1 MAPEVREITAEGLS
15 IPEIGVGSP
24 SFVLYAAVVQME
36 TTPRYGGPGS
46 SPGGGPI
53 NGREAAN
60 RKSCW
65 EISLVKRRK
74 EVKTMAKID
83 IQKIAG
89 FDTMTPEEKIA
100 ALQGFDFPDPDYSGY
115 VKKDLYDKAA
125 SDVAAWKKKHH
136 DLLSEDERKKQE
148 EAEERASME
157 QKLAD
162 FEKKIKISEYKTKL
176 VSQGYDEELATATAA
191 AMESGDMDTVFAN
204 NQKFLDGY
212 AKRVIADKLKR
223 TPRGVDGG
231 TGSPMTKDAFRK
243 MSPADRYD
251 FSQKHPEEYK
261 ALYET
266 GGNE

>member
-1 MAPEVREITAEGLS
+1 
-15 IPEIGVGSP
+15 
-24 SFVLYAAVVQME
+24 
-36 TTPRYGGPGS
+36 
-46 SPGGGPI
+46 
-53 NGREAAN
+53 
-60 RKSCW
+60 
-65 EISLVKRRK
+65 
-74 EVKTMAKID
+74 MAKID
-83 IQKIAG
+83 ISKIDG

-148 EAEERASME
+148 EAEARASME

-212 AKRVIADKLKR
+212 AKKIIADKLKG
-223 TPRGVDGG
+223 TPRGADGNPG
-231 TGSPMTKDAFRK
+231 DVGIDYSKK
-243 MSPADRYD
+243 I
-251 FSQKHPEEYK
+251 EESR
-261 ALYET
+261 
-266 GGNE
+266 GNGDYAAAAYYTRLQAEAEAAAKNQ

>member
-1 MAPEVREITAEGLS
+1 MREITAEGLS

-74 EVKTMAKID
+74 EVNTMAKID

-89 FDTMTPEEKIA
+89 FDTMTLEEKIA

-136 DLLSEDERKKQE
+136 ELLTEDERKKQE
-148 EAEERASME
+148 EAEKWANME
-157 QKLAD
+157 QELAGLKR
-162 FEKKIKISEYKTKL
+162 EKTVSEYKAKL

-191 AMESGDMDTVFAN
+191 AMESGDMATVFAN
-204 NQKFLDGY
+204 SQKFLEGY
-212 AKRVIADKLKR
+212 AKKIIADKLKG
-223 TPRGVDGG
+223 TPRGADGNPG
-231 TGSPMTKDAFRK
+231 DVGIDYGKK
-243 MSPADRYD
+243 I
-251 FSQKHPEEYK
+251 EESR
-261 ALYET
+261 
-266 GGNE
+266 GNGDYAAAAYYTRLQAEAEAAAKNQ

>member
-1 MAPEVREITAEGLS
+1 
-15 IPEIGVGSP
+15 
-24 SFVLYAAVVQME
+24 
-36 TTPRYGGPGS
+36 
-46 SPGGGPI
+46 
-53 NGREAAN
+53 
-60 RKSCW
+60 
-65 EISLVKRRK
+65 
-74 EVKTMAKID
+74 MAKID

-100 ALQGFDFPDPDYSGY
+100 ALQDFDFPDPDYSGY

-162 FEKKIKISEYKTKL
+162 FEKKIKISEYKAKL

-191 AMESGDMDTVFAN
+191 AMESGDMETALAN
-204 NQKFLDGY
+204 NHKFLDGY
-212 AKRVIADKLKR
+212 AKKIIADKLKR
-223 TPRGVDGG
+223 TPRGADGG
-231 TGSPMTKDAFRK
+231 TGGAMTKDAFRK
-243 MSPADRYD
+243 MSPAERYD

>member
-1 MAPEVREITAEGLS
+1 M
-15 IPEIGVGSP
+15 
-24 SFVLYAAVVQME
+24 
-36 TTPRYGGPGS
+36 GS
-46 SPGGGPI
+46 SPTVSAI
-53 NGREAAN
+53 NGREAGN

-74 EVKTMAKID
+74 EVNTMAKID

-212 AKRVIADKLKR
+212 AKKIIADKLKG
-223 TPRGVDGG
+223 TPRGADGN
-231 TGSPMTKDAFRK
+231 TGDVGIDYSKK
-243 MSPADRYD
+243 I
-251 FSQKHPEEYK
+251 EESR
-261 ALYET
+261 
-266 GGNE
+266 GNGDYAAAAYYTRLQAEAEAAAKNQ

>member
-1 MAPEVREITAEGLS
+1 MP
-15 IPEIGVGSP
+15 
-24 SFVLYAAVVQME
+24 
-36 TTPRYGGPGS
+36 
-46 SPGGGPI
+46 
-53 NGREAAN
+53 
-60 RKSCW
+60 
-65 EISLVKRRK
+65 
-74 EVKTMAKID
+74 KID
-83 IQKIAG
+83 VKAIAG

-136 DLLSEDERKKQE
+136 ELLTEDERKKQE
-148 EAEERASME
+148 EAEKWTAME
-157 QKLAD
+157 QELAGLKK
-162 FEKKIKISEYKTKL
+162 EKTVSEYKAKL

-191 AMESGDMDTVFAN
+191 AMESGDMATVFAN

-212 AKRVIADKLKR
+212 AKKIIADKLKR
-223 TPRGVDGG
+223 TPRGADGG
-231 TGSPMTKDAFRK
+231 TGGTMTKDAFRK
-243 MSPADRYD
+243 MSPAERYD

>member
-1 MAPEVREITAEGLS
+1 
-15 IPEIGVGSP
+15 
-24 SFVLYAAVVQME
+24 
-36 TTPRYGGPGS
+36 
-46 SPGGGPI
+46 
-53 NGREAAN
+53 
-60 RKSCW
+60 
-65 EISLVKRRK
+65 
-74 EVKTMAKID
+74 MAKID
-83 IQKIAG
+83 IQKIEG
-89 FDTMTPEEKIA
+89 FESMTPEEKIA

-162 FEKKIKISEYKTKL
+162 FEKKIKISEYKAKL
-176 VSQGYDEELATATAA
+176 VSQGYDEELATATAT
-191 AMESGDMDTVFAN
+191 AMESGDMATVFAN

-212 AKRVIADKLKR
+212 AKKIIADKLKR
-223 TPRGVDGG
+223 TPRGADGDTGG
-231 TGSPMTKDAFRK
+231 TMTKDAFRK
-243 MSPADRYD
+243 MSPAERYD